1 MAFNRAGGGFSFQ
14 QEQVAHSSSYS
25 NSNSR
30 VPGPNT
36 TNSRRTAA
44 HSSSSSSSTTSS
56 NSHHSTSPSPFSS
69 FYSVSPSSARQQSY
83 TYSSSSSS
91 TRGPN
96 VNSNA
101 SPQPFVD
108 AQFDIFEWHV
118 QYQSCVRY
126 FLDHSQYSAPVQAVA
141 AFVNIQLPFQR
152 SVHPILTSQ
161 PRSGAPGASGGGPAS
176 RSAAVAAAAAA
187 AAAAVTGGAAQPTAF
202 VTLVPYIRRLIATAF
217 DFPAVLHGF
226 FGDDWMSGIG
236 PIHETER
243 RNYLFAAKSDNW
255 LKVKA
260 DYDMDE
266 NQTVPFLR
274 PLQNV
279 SEDEIVNAETTWSEW
294 LAMQDWMLGPR
305 APGDVGS
312 GGGSSIR
319 GRHVN
324 IKREE
329 D

>member
-1 MAFNRAGGGFSFQ
+1 MAFNRTGSSSFSFQ
-14 QEQVAHSSSYS
+14 QEQVAYSYSSVESAPSTRHSVSSSARNASCSLSSYH
-25 NSNSR
+25 
-30 VPGPNT
+30 P
-36 TNSRRTAA
+36 
-44 HSSSSSSSTTSS
+44 SSSSPYSS
-56 NSHHSTSPSPFSS
+56 
-69 FYSVSPSSARQQSY
+69 VAASPSSTRQPYPHIHGRS
-83 TYSSSSSS
+83 
-91 TRGPN
+91 
-96 VNSNA
+96 VNATS

-108 AQFDIFEWHV
+108 SQFDIFEWHG

-126 FLDHSQYSAPVQAVA
+126 FLDHAQYSAPVQAVA

-152 SVHPILTSQ
+152 SANPVLSFA
-161 PRSGAPGASGGGPAS
+161 SWSAPHGTPGVSLGGGATPGGSAGRPSATGPAAPP
-176 RSAAVAAAAAA
+176 SA
-187 AAAAVTGGAAQPTAF
+187 F
-202 VTLVPYIRRLIATAF
+202 ITLVPYIRRLIATAF

-226 FGDDWMSGIG
+226 FGDDWLAGIG

-279 SEDEIVNAETTWSEW
+279 SEDEIVNAEATWSEW

-305 APGDVGS
+305 APVDVGS
-312 GGGSSIR
+312 TSGIR
-319 GRHVN
+319 NRVN

-329 D
+329 N